1 MSYAGHG
8 TRTQRDSLHVVATAN
23 PSDLDTVVKRW
34 IAVADKARADA
45 DLVKTRLASLV
56 TTGGWTGPG
65 ADTYARSVD
74 LEIVEPLLKIETS
87 ARAMATSLLGVQQ
100 KVEDATASAGA
111 SPIPWDSDT
120 AWHVVQ
126 KQVDISAYVVG
137 NVVDGTLY
145 VDETATVTQYNAAQ
159 KAADYDITTGSGRV
173 VKTITAAS
181 WAATQQQTKPMPAVY
196 HGAVAPGV
204 HQFDVWMEYQ
214 ALNTDVHE
222 AVAKAA
228 DRVEVALIDFL
239 AVPSSATSPTYTGK
253 STVTG
258 LGSGSTAMPGAGD
271 SSGAYANGYTAPGAT
286 GTGSESRAATVG
298 GGPSSTWMPPGTNAA
313 GAGFSGVGG
322 VGGVTIGSGSAAG
335 GNFAS
340 VAGSTSGLSFGGAGA
355 PVGTSAASAGGGM
368 PGVMPAGVGGMGAP
382 NQKNGKGTVLK
393 VSGLSG
399 TGAGIAGLGTN
410 PSFRMGSMGRGTAAA
425 GNVGGIDSNL
435 PLGSLM
441 GGQALMG
448 GRNVRKKDDST
459 EELDETWL
467 EEDQDVWG
475 TSGSRLDG

>member
-23 PSDLDTVVKRW
+23 PQDLDTVVKRW
-34 IAVADKARADA
+34 IAVADKAQADA
-45 DLVKTRLASLV
+45 DVVKTKLAALV
-56 TTGGWTGPG
+56 TVGGWTGPG
-65 ADTYARSVD
+65 ADTYARSVH
-74 LEIVEPLLKIETS
+74 LEIIDPLLKIEAA

-100 KVEDATASAGA
+100 KIEDATASAGA

-126 KQVDISAYVVG
+126 KVVDINSYVVG

-159 KAADYDITTGSGRV
+159 KAADYDITTGSGHV

-181 WAATQQQTKPMPAVY
+181 WATTQQQTKPMPAVY
-196 HGAVAPGV
+196 HGAVAAPV

-214 ALNTDVHE
+214 SLNTDVH
-222 AVAKAA
+222 AGVATSA
-228 DRVEVALIDFL
+228 DRVEVSLIDFL
-239 AVPSSATSPTYTGK
+239 AAPSTATSPTYTAK
-253 STVTG
+253 TATTG
-258 LGSGSTAMPGAGD
+258 LGSGSSLVGATPGAGD
-271 SSGAYANGYTAPGAT
+271 STGYANGYTAPGAT
-286 GTGSESRAATVG
+286 GTGTGSASTG
-298 GGPSSTWMPPGTNAA
+298 GGSSSSTWMPPGTSAA
-313 GAGFSGVGG
+313 GQGFGG
-322 VGGVTIGSGSAAG
+322 VGGFTTVGSGGAAG
-335 GNFAS
+335 GSFSS
-340 VAGSTSGLSFGGAGA
+340 VGGGTGSLSFGAA
-355 PVGTSAASAGGGM
+355 ATPPGTSAAGVGGGM

-382 NQKNGKGTVLK
+382 GQKNGKGNVLK

-399 TGAGIAGLGTN
+399 TGSGISGLGTN
-410 PSFRMGSMGRGTAAA
+410 PSFRMGSMGRGTAAT
-425 GNVGGIDSNL
+425 GTTGGVDSNV
-435 PLGSLM
+435 PLTSLM

-475 TSGSRLDG
+475 ISGSRNDR